1 MIIRI
6 FSGGDNLNEFLT
18 AKDIQNI
25 LGVKQAKAYEI
36 IRSLNKEMENDGY
49 MVIQGKVN
57 RAKFEERYCYKS
69 RRQEQDDHYESKPN
83 SFIYA

>member
-1 MIIRI
+1 M
-6 FSGGDNLNEFLT
+6 NEFLT

-36 IRSLNKEMENDGY
+36 IRLLNKEMENDGY

-57 RAKFEERYCYKS
+57 
-69 RRQEQDDHYESKPN
+69 P
-83 SFIYA
+83 I